1 MNVEQ
6 WVEVF
11 RAAGLD
17 EAMMLSW
24 HREFER
30 RYPEQHESFLKWL
43 NMPADKIEATRKQSQ
58 AN

>member
-11 RAAGLD
+11 RAAGMD
-17 EAMMLSW
+17 EATMHQW

-30 RYPEQHESFLKWL
+30 RYPAQHESFLKWL
-43 NMPADKIEATRKQSQ
+43 GVPSDEIVKIRKASKGE
-58 AN
+58 